1 MSRTVPAAILSALA
15 QPEVQPFYAIEIDL
29 DSGPLRLWT
38 GIGPRTINGDV
49 YTGGG
54 SLMAIS
60 GLEEVADL
68 SAKNITLSLS
78 GMSEDIIGLALQE
91 PYQRRKVR
99 VYWGVETGSAPLPA
113 ELVQIASIPA
123 QDNSTWT
130 LRSYDASSYVG
141 RDVRLVIRYQSGSSF
156 TGDAQFDDF
165 TIGGTTY
172 DPENGTEGFQRNSD
186 AGSSVSSYASVSWQ
200 SLATGEVIGLFN
212 RDSGGTPSNG
222 TGNTSGNTGNFY
234 YYAETSTSGIG
245 FPDAYFWLRSPQVT
259 LSSGTVSFY
268 SAQNGATCGPIT
280 AYLDVAEAAGGG
292 SSFDVVE
299 VFSGSL
305 NQMVIEDGPESGTI
319 SVTVDSK
326 LVELER
332 ASNRRYTAENHK
344 SRYPNDSF
352 FDYVTELQDKNVRF
366 GDF

>member
-1 MSRTVPAAILSALA
+1 MSRTVPAAVLTALE
-15 QPEVQPFYAIEIDL
+15 QPEVRPFYAVEIDL

-38 GIGPRTINGDV
+38 GYGDRTIGGQT

-54 SLMAIS
+54 NLVAIS

-68 SAKNITLSLS
+68 SAKNITLTLS
-78 GMSEDIIGLALQE
+78 GMPSSVVSLALQE

-99 VYWGVETGSAPLPA
+99 VFWGVETGSGPLPA
-113 ELVQIASIPA
+113 ELVQIASISA

-200 SLATGEVIGLFN
+200 SLATGEVNGLFN
-212 RDSGGTPSNG
+212 RDSGGTPSTG
-222 TGNTSGNTGNFY
+222 TANTSGNTGSFY
-234 YYAETSTSGIG
+234 YYAEASTSG
-245 FPDAYFWLRSPQVT
+245 FPDKYFWLRSPQVT

-280 AYLDVAEAAGGG
+280 AYLDVAEAAGSGG
-292 SSFDVVE
+292 SGFDVVE

-305 NQMVIEDGPESGTI
+305 NQMIIEDGPESGAI

-326 LVELER
+326 LVELEG
-332 ASNRRYTAENHK
+332 ASNRRYTSLSHK
-344 SRYPNDSF
+344 TRYPTDTF
-352 FDYVTELQDKNVRF
+352 FDFVAKIQDKGVRF
-366 GDF
+366 Q